1 MVVFPR
7 IVVGIDGTEWGFEAL
22 RQTLA
27 LAPRE
32 GSSVD
37 AVTALDT
44 APAARAGFDAGRWVD
59 SLTEEANTARDTAAK
74 ILDDRGGSTARV
86 VRGTSV
92 DVLRRARKEA
102 NATLMALGGRKSSR
116 FLGIVLGD
124 TLTELLHDGACSVL
138 VARPRAGGEWK
149 PESVVVGFDGSPSA
163 LVALETADEIA
174 ARLGAVVESVSAT
187 GGEGSRPDAAE
198 AGRVDSWDPAH
209 PVAALVE
216 RSRKTD
222 LVVVGSRGLHG
233 IRAIGS
239 VSERIAHQARCSV
252 LVVHDPSFAR
262 TA

>member
-1 MVVFPR
+1 MAVFAR
-7 IVVGIDGTEWGFEAL
+7 IVVGIDGTEWGFDAL

-44 APAARAGFDAGRWVD
+44 APAARAGFDARRWVD
-59 SLTEEANTARDTAAK
+59 ILTEEATTARDTAAR
-74 ILDDRGGSTARV
+74 ILDDRRGSTARV
-86 VRGTSV
+86 VRGRPV
-92 DVLRRARKEA
+92 DVLRRACEEA
-102 NATLMALGGRKSSR
+102 NATLLALGGRKSSR

-124 TLTELLHDGACSVL
+124 TVTELVHDGTCSVL
-138 VARPRAGGEWK
+138 LARPRATGEWK
-149 PESVVVGFDGSPSA
+149 PETVVVGLDGSPFA
-163 LVALETADEIA
+163 LAALETADEIA

-187 GGEGSRPDAAE
+187 WGGRNRPDAAW

-239 VSERIAHQARCSV
+239 VSERVAHQASCSV
-252 LVVHDPSFAR
+252 LVVHDGSSAQ
-262 TA
+262 AA